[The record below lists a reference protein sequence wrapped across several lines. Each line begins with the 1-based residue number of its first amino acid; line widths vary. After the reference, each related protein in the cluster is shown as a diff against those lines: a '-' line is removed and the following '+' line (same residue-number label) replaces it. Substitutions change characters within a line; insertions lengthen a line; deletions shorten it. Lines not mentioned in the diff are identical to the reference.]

1 MTREQIQ
8 HCLQSLPPEVRERI
22 AERAGEFRNYLE
34 KAGIVRA
41 KLSGDFPQVDTRVA
55 AFVSLAIARF
65 L

>member
-1 MTREQIQ
+1 MRDR
-8 HCLQSLPPEVRERI
+8 L

-34 KAGIVRA
+34 KAGTVRA
-41 KLSGDFPQVDTRVA
+41 KLSSDFPQVDTRVA